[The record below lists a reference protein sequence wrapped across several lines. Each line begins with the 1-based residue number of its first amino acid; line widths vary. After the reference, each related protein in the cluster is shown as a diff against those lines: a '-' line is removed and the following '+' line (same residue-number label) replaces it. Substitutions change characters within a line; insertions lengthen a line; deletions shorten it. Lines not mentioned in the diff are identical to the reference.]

1 MNRKTV
7 KGWTGVAF
15 GGLFAALST
24 GIILSAGVSAQGTTA
39 PPAGAPPAMQGQAAA
54 MPNLNP
60 ATLPPGDAA
69 RGQALAGSASCTS
82 CHGPMGVSTTPNFPR
97 LAGQHPSYMTTQLLI
112 FRAGIRQS
120 QIMNRVAAKLSDQD
134 ISDLVAYFSA
144 QQVGGAWSGQDPAL
158 AGEGAKLF
166 ALGAPERGV
175 IACAVCH
182 GNTGLGNNELEIAL
196 IRHQSPAY
204 TVDVLHEFQALGTH
218 GSPQSTAMYLE
229 AKPLSDHELAAL
241 AAYIASMP

>member
-1 MNRKTV
+1 MNRNRV
-7 KGWTGVAF
+7 KGWSGAAF
-15 GGLFAALST
+15 GGLFAAVGV
-24 GIILSAGVSAQGTTA
+24 GIVLSAGVSAQSTTPASA
-39 PPAGAPPAMQGQAAA
+39 PPAAQGA

-60 ATLPPGDAA
+60 ATLPPGDGA

-97 LAGQHPSYMTTQLLI
+97 LAGQHSSYMTTQLLI
-112 FRAGIRQS
+112 FRAGIRKS

-144 QQVGGAWSGQDPAL
+144 QKVGGAWKNQDQAL
-158 AGEGAKLF
+158 VGEGAKLF
-166 ALGAPERGV
+166 ALGAPDRNV

-182 GNTGLGNNELEIAL
+182 GNAGQGNNELEIAL
-196 IRHQSPAY
+196 VRHQSPAY
-204 TVDVLHEFQALGTH
+204 TVDVLHEFQQLGT
-218 GSPQSTAMYLE
+218 GGTPYSTAMYLE
-229 AKPLSDHELAAL
+229 AKPLSDRELQAL